1 MMLALVAC
9 LTCLRFEENYH
20 LRLNEFYRHPTPS
33 IYAIAITAALLA
45 WGRREGRGVRTFTHA
60 AALILILLMASLRI
74 FGEKCPYVW
83 IRSPFGWGDHFSAV
97 YHPTVQAAL
106 GRTILVDQASQY
118 GLFPHFLAPIF
129 ALIGPGVLGFTLVMA
144 ALVAIVLAM
153 IWAFLARG
161 VGNRVVALIGLL
173 AVIGNGSFI
182 LIEMKDVY
190 FQYLPIR
197 MVFPAA
203 SLWLCGRFLDAP
215 SRGKYWATM
224 IVLASGMLWNLDA
237 GLPAMASWLGVLGY
251 REWGEP
257 GFRRCVARVA
267 GHLVAGLATIAACVV
282 ADRLEGEVTDHRGLL
297 AGLDVEGLDL
307 LQRGL
312 PVVAEAHFL

>member
-1 MMLALVAC
+1 M
-9 LTCLRFEENYH
+9 
-20 LRLNEFYRHPTPS
+20 
-33 IYAIAITAALLA
+33 
-45 WGRREGRGVRTFTHA
+45 RTFTHA
-60 AALILILLMASLRI
+60 AALILILLMASLHI

-97 YHPTVQAAL
+97 YHPTVQVAL
-106 GRTILVDQASQY
+106 GRTILIDQASQY

-215 SRGKYWATM
+215 SREILGDDDRAGVGDALEPGCGAAGDGIVVGRPVLSRMGRTGISAMRRPGCTAT
-224 IVLASGMLWNLDA
+224 S
-237 GLPAMASWLGVLGY
+237 LPALRRLPRASW
-251 REWGEP
+251 RT
-257 GFRRCVARVA
+257 R
-267 GHLVAGLATIAACVV
+267 HL
-282 ADRLEGEVTDHRGLL
+282 R
-297 AGLDVEGLDL
+297 
-307 LQRGL
+307 
-312 PVVAEAHFL
+312 